1 VRTFPC
7 RYALFAVALAL
18 DAVFCAA
25 PAPAAVD
32 IAIGDQRVV
41 QNQPLS
47 DCTTRAQNALRTLL
61 QAPSQAGAG
70 TELMAEAPVEPP
82 ATPPRAASIHCFPLD
97 GTGYIVT
104 FECAVEIPPNPTPAS
119 DLCAKLVAAFDASQS
134 AYRVSGA
141 AGNAR

>member
-1 VRTFPC
+1 VRTFPYRC
-7 RYALFAVALAL
+7 ALFAVALAL
-18 DAVFCAA
+18 DAVVCAA
-25 PAPAAVD
+25 PAPAAID

-61 QAPSQAGAG
+61 QTPSQAGAG
-70 TELMAEAPVEPP
+70 TELMAEAPVEAP

-97 GTGYIVT
+97 GSGYIVT

-134 AYRVSGA
+134 AYID
-141 AGNAR
+141 ARTTGSTR